1 MLAVLFLSAMLVLTY
16 SEVPSANGAGY
27 VNPIPPGVVVPA
39 PTTFHTYDSLVAEL
53 LQLNSSRPDVV
64 SIQTIGTTY
73 ENRSIMALRLTLPG
87 SEPKKNILYMGLHH
101 ADEWQSME
109 VVMYLIHYY
118 LANSQ
123 DLPMVRAI
131 LQNAN
136 VWFIPLV
143 NPDGLTYSQI
153 HDSLWRKNRKDN
165 GDGTF
170 GVDLNR
176 NYGYEW
182 KTGGFANDGSLVNSQ
197 SVEYPGPASF
207 SELETQAIRDFAL
220 TNPPVFSISY
230 HTAGEWI
237 LFPWSYTPSS
247 TTDDG
252 VFRAYSQEMAAFNG
266 YKILQEGHSNHNKPG
281 NADDWLYHQF
291 GTLAFTYEV
300 GPGFSSQDEQR
311 IESIVQS
318 NVQSALYGASLSLHL
333 TPLSCAPRLLL
344 CVPSLSIV
352 SLAVPGLAGA
362 VFFGVRMQRRRAN
375 RLNRDDPDGENHDVD
390 SVDVG
395 PTLRPTIESLTSR
408 CPTLRFPGL

>member
-1 MLAVLFLSAMLVLTY
+1 MTALKDSPKILATVFFLSMMLVLAY
-16 SEVPSANGAGY
+16 SEVPTANGAGY
-27 VNPIPPGVVVPA
+27 VNPIPPGVVVPT
-39 PTTFHTYDSLVAEL
+39 PTTFHTYDSLVSEL
-53 LQLNSSRPDVV
+53 LQLNASRPDLV
-64 SIQTIGTTY
+64 SIQTIGTSY
-73 ENRSIMALRLTLPG
+73 ENRSIIALRMTLPG
-87 SEPKKNILYMGLHH
+87 GSQPKKNILYMGLHH

-118 LANSQ
+118 LANAQ

-153 HDSLWRKNRKDN
+153 HDSLWRKNRRDN

-176 NYGYEW
+176 NYDYEW
-182 KTGGFANDGSLVNSQ
+182 RTGGFASDGSLVNSL
-197 SVEYPGPASF
+197 SIEYPGPRPF
-207 SELETQAIRDFAL
+207 SEIETQAIRDFAKA
-220 TNPPVFSISY
+220 NPPVFSISY

-247 TTDDG
+247 TIDDG
-252 VFRAYSQEMAAFNG
+252 VFRAYSQEMAAYNG

-281 NADDWLYHQF
+281 NADDWLYHNF

-300 GPGFSSQDEQR
+300 GPGFSSQDEQQ
-311 IESIVQS
+311 IQSIVQS
-318 NVQSALYGASLSLHL
+318 NVNSAVYGASLSLHL

-344 CVPSLSIV
+344 CIPSLSVV

-375 RLNRDDPDGENHDVD
+375 RLNQEELGRENPDGE
-390 SVDVG
+390 SVDG
-395 PTLRPTIESLTSR
+395 GSMLSASE
-408 CPTLRFPGL
+408 